1 MKRIVVMGAGA
12 IGSLYGGLMCRAG
25 FDVILVARPPHVGAI
40 RTDGL
45 KITGILGEMTCRVE
59 AVESARAID
68 RADIVFITT
77 KSYDTVNAAREIRHL
92 VDAGAPVVVLQNG
105 LGTERLV
112 ERELMTTRVLRATT
126 CMGAALDSPGHVNIT
141 GDGLTEVGSHHD
153 ENKTIVDEVVGILE
167 TSGFNVRGSDNMEGV
182 VWTKTLVN
190 CGINPVGALTGLTNG
205 EIYRSQVLR
214 RLVIRLVEETMQ
226 VVDALGVRLTT
237 DNPIRYTLGTAKA
250 TGDNV
255 NSMLQDIRA
264 RKRTEIDYL
273 TGAVLKIAEDLGLDL
288 PASQTV
294 YALVK
299 ALESRYIESQDDQV
313 SDMFL
318 SSQELVQVIMGR

>member
-1 MKRIVVMGAGA
+1 
-12 IGSLYGGLMCRAG
+12 
-25 FDVILVARPPHVGAI
+25 
-40 RTDGL
+40 
-45 KITGILGEMTCRVE
+45 
-59 AVESARAID
+59 
-68 RADIVFITT
+68 
-77 KSYDTVNAAREIRHL
+77 
-92 VDAGAPVVVLQNG
+92 
-105 LGTERLV
+105 
-112 ERELMTTRVLRATT
+112 
-126 CMGAALDSPGHVNIT
+126 
-141 GDGLTEVGSHHD
+141 
-153 ENKTIVDEVVGILE
+153 
-167 TSGFNVRGSDNMEGV
+167 GV

-226 VVDALGVRLTT
+226 VVNALGVQLTT
-237 DNPIRYTLGTAKA
+237 DNPIRYTIGTAKA